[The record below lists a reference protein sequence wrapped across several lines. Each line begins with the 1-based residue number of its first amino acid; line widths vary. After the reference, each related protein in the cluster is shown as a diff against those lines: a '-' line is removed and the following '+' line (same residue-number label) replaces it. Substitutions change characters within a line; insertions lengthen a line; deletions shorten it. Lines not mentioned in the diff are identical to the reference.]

1 MYTIGADPEVF
12 IRDTSTGGVVPITG
26 LVGGTKEEPVSIG
39 LEEGFAAQ
47 EDNVMLEFNIPPA
60 SDAVTF
66 SNSIQAGLDAALAL
80 VRTRREDIELDFASY
95 RAFSAAQ
102 LDNPQAQR
110 FGCAPDFDGHKGG
123 RPIKA
128 VAPERLLRDDGSAW
142 RFAGGH
148 VHIGGYPEG
157 TMPPYVIAQMCD
169 VFLGLPCVALDQ
181 QGPRRK
187 MYGTPGRF
195 RPTAW
200 GIEYRT
206 LSNFWIFDDGLCTTI
221 GDRAISLAEMIAE
234 REQMHA
240 VYQEIPWRDVQAAI
254 IREDE
259 ALAAD
264 LIAYIRTDLD
274 LEV

>member
-1 MYTIGADPEVF
+1 MHTIGADPEVF

-26 LVGGTKEEPVSIG
+26 LVGGTKEEPIPLGIG
-39 LEEGFAAQ
+39 DGYAAQ

-60 SDAVTF
+60 HNPDRFSD
-66 SNSIQAGLDAALAL
+66 SIQMALEAALDL
-80 VRTRREDIELDFASY
+80 VRTRREDVEIDFAPY
-95 RAFSAAQ
+95 RAFTAAQ

-110 FGCAPDFDGHKGG
+110 FGCSPDFDGHKGG

-128 VAPERLLRDDGSAW
+128 VAPERLVRDDGTAW

-148 VHIGGYPEG
+148 VHIGGYDTG
-157 TMPPYVIAQMCD
+157 AMPTYVIAQMCD
-169 VFLGLPCVALDQ
+169 VFLGLPSVALDQ
-181 QGPRRK
+181 QGPRRR

-195 RPTAW
+195 RPTDW

-206 LSNFWIFDDGLCTTI
+206 LSNFWIFDDGLRNTI
-221 GDRAISLAEMIAE
+221 GDRALRLAAMIGE
-234 REQMHA
+234 RERLHA